1 MELYKTYQSQQ
12 QRDISIK
19 IPWDENTFKGWL
31 VGLFVTALGILIFSV
46 AGILPEAAKPYEVNT
61 VPLTLLN
68 LGSGDNTGLKSGN
81 LTEEGAK
88 SQGAKP
94 KMNLEDAQKSSSNVK
109 NDVKRTD
116 NIAEAEIF
124 KAVDK
129 LPSKLNDKT
138 ITGDDA
144 DNVGADKK
152 AKDPLASGLGMRGR
166 GKGKGDGFG
175 DIDWGGGGGRV
186 VLNKVLPNFPNNVKS
201 SSQIVLQFK
210 VLADGTVV
218 NVIPIQKAD
227 PELEEAAIKA
237 LKKWRFNPLPEGNN
251 EIMIGKIPLTFIL
264 R

>member
-19 IPWDENTFKGWL
+19 LPWDENTFKGWL
-31 VGLFVTALGILIFSV
+31 VGLGVTAIGLLLFNV
-46 AGILPEAAKPYEVNT
+46 AGIMPEAAKPYEVNT

-88 SQGAKP
+88 SKGDKP

-116 NIAEAEIF
+116 DISQADVY
-124 KAVDK
+124 KGVDK
-129 LPSKLNDKT
+129 LPSKSNDKT
-138 ITGDDA
+138 ITGNDA
-144 DNVGADKK
+144 QNVGADNK
-152 AKDPLASGLGMRGR
+152 ATDPLASGLGVRGR

-186 VLNKVLPNFPNNVKS
+186 VLNKVLPNFPENVKS

-218 NVIPIQKAD
+218 SVIPIQKAD

-251 EIMIGKIPLTFIL
+251 EIMVGKIPLTFIL